1 VKFPRWTEFFAQ
13 LITAVA
19 VPAASPSGPGT
30 TALLAWIVRR
40 RLDDLSF

>member
-1 VKFPRWTEFFAQ
+1 VILPRWTAFFAL
-13 LITAVA
+13 LIAAVA

-30 TALLAWIVRR
+30 TALLAWSVRR